1 MHLTLAL
8 AALFGQTLASTLTDA
23 PPATNS
29 SALER
34 RHIEMVF
41 PPQRNFDNQEWGHF
55 NPLAPDG
62 SNYPCRPRKGLQLKV
77 KGSPTHF
84 TAGVKFEVKFAGEE
98 GKGAVHGGGSCQF
111 SLSKGHSPKK
121 DTRFYVIKSIEGGC
135 PKRNSDGNLKPGE
148 EPDKYEVEIPPQ
160 FEPGDWVF
168 AWTWINR
175 IGGEPEYYM
184 NCSPIR
190 IVAGA
195 EKSSLQGR
203 REQGPPKEKEAA
215 PEAKQPGT
223 SDAEPGSKG
232 KEQGAPE
239 KGNGPKETKKP
250 SPSGKELGGIDQYPG
265 VFMANLGE
273 VSGGCTTT
281 AALRAQKAILYPHPG
296 NIVERGNGDAD
307 PKLITQPCDGNPHNK
322 NSAHTLSPR
331 CPSPHRCRIAP
342 PVTVYRLRQRSS
354 IYLHI
359 TTTFGDAIKGLKS

>member
-1 MHLTLAL
+1 MHFALAAL
-8 AALFGQTLASTLTDA
+8 AALFGQTLASTLTDSDT
-23 PPATNS
+23 PTNS

-34 RHIEMVF
+34 RHIEMVY
-41 PPQRNFDNQEWGHF
+41 PNQRNFDNQEWGHF

-77 KGSPTHF
+77 KGSPTQF

-111 SLSKGHSPKK
+111 SLSKGHSPNK

-148 EPDKYEVEIPPQ
+148 EPDKYDVEIPPQ

-195 EKSSLQGR
+195 EKSSLQRR
-203 REQGPPKEKEAA
+203 REQGSPKDKEAA
-215 PEAKQPGT
+215 PEVKQPGT
-223 SDAEPGSKG
+223 EDKEPGSKG
-232 KEQGAPE
+232 KEQGAKE
-239 KGNGPKETKKP
+239 KDIAPKETKKP

-265 VFMANLGE
+265 VFMANLGQ

-281 AALRAQKAILYPHPG
+281 EALRARKAILYPHPG
-296 NIVERGNGDAD
+296 SIVERGNGDAD
-307 PKLITQPCDGNPHNK
+307 PNLIKQPCDGNPHNK
-322 NSAHTLSPR
+322 NR
-331 CPSPHRCRIAP
+331 
-342 PVTVYRLRQRSS
+342 
-354 IYLHI
+354 
-359 TTTFGDAIKGLKS
+359 